1 MALQIEMC
9 VVSVFL
15 ALLSAIRASCSD
27 GVGTLQPACFNASCW
42 IRVIVTAN
50 ALDAMSSCLC
60 PPKWKWKDQV
70 EKLGQIKAPKPAT
83 VEKQTQPP

>member
-50 ALDAMSSCLC
+50 ALDAMSSKGTVATFVSLSS
-60 PPKWKWKDQV
+60 KV
-70 EKLGQIKAPKPAT
+70 EGSS
-83 VEKQTQPP
+83 